1 MRLYTSAVRRG
12 VRVPQMLTLDD
23 RFEEIVADAMPEAKM
38 QPYREPEPEPV
49 KPVPAEH
56 PEEGVPAEE
65 KPAEEK

>member
-1 MRLYTSAVRRG
+1 
-12 VRVPQMLTLDD
+12 MLTLDD

-49 KPVPAEH
+49 KPVPAER
-56 PEEGVPAEE
+56 PDEGVPAEE